1 MQSFLTRAGRA
12 RICRCNTCAGVAKTI
27 IRRSTT
33 GAEVKVSY
41 RHAFTTLYTSIF
53 ATAAFVDA
61 KFKDDRRKDLEN
73 QISEAKDAVARLQL
87 QNAAAE
93 VEVQPSIIE
102 RVANEGRDY
111 GDSPI
116 LERADVRPSLIA
128 PSNEP
133 KTPTTRIFEQHGGE
147 HWDVFH
153 ESNFRQSLRGLK
165 RSDYRVLEQW
175 LKASVEDGEVVVS
188 GTKPEEWTFNV
199 TQLVDYLL
207 LEHDRRASQK
217 ALPPARTPLREA
229 IDRLKAVGYP
239 EFRWPSHDPTAF
251 SVSRTRL
258 SKRMARDIAADK
270 DALGTIERICYN
282 LLTSQ
287 YPLTIHTYNTLI
299 VHLNKAGHH
308 KIAQCILQSHFA
320 HFSQHHAQSQAVV
333 LNHDREFG
341 NYAAIHRNVS
351 VILQNSSVYFS
362 RGGNYLLDSMV
373 RAYAGFCNMTDA
385 ILVFCHGLSV
395 GLTIGPQALF
405 QLIGLCIWR
414 LDRAHAAELIR
425 AFTDYPEQFEYMLT
439 AEPTAQSILL
449 HQMSYLLDVTGLWRH
464 PSKLGPELKT
474 YGLDPEKFRRFR
486 MTIRICNIQRQFNHT
501 ARMTRRLEQILSTLE
516 TPKYKRMRRA
526 DAVRLVMGKAAQAA
540 EDFDFHMEA
549 AMPAS
554 WVDKDFKALK
564 PIHAPRQRRRVWTEE
579 DHETARASL
588 RLAVLSKEVE
598 DGGRRVADCSL
609 ELLEMNSEG
618 GLEQRLQ
625 GEALYVPEAGRG
637 QVAEAMG

>member
-12 RICRCNTCAGVAKTI
+12 RICRCNTCTGVAKTI

-53 ATAAFVDA
+53 ATAAVVDA
-61 KFKDDRRKDLEN
+61 KFKDDRRKELDD
-73 QISEAKDAVARLQL
+73 QINEARDAVARLQL

-102 RVANEGRDY
+102 KVTNEGRSY

-116 LERADVRPSLIA
+116 LERAEVRPSLIA
-128 PSNEP
+128 SPNEP
-133 KTPTTRIFEQHGGE
+133 KTPTTRIFEEHGGK

-153 ESNFRQSLRGLK
+153 EANFRRSLRGLK
-165 RSDYRVLEQW
+165 RSDYRILEQW
-175 LKASVEDGEVVVS
+175 LKATEGDGEVVVS
-188 GTKPEEWTFNV
+188 GAQPEEWTFNV

-207 LEHDRRASQK
+207 LEHDRRAAREGV
-217 ALPPARTPLREA
+217 ALTRTPLREA
-229 IDRLKAVGYP
+229 IDRLKVVGYP
-239 EFRWPSHDPTAF
+239 EFRWPNQDPAAF
-251 SVSRTRL
+251 NDSRTRL
-258 SKRMARDIAADK
+258 SKRMARDVTADK
-270 DALGTIERICYN
+270 DVLGTIERICYN

-308 KIAQCILQSHFA
+308 KIAQCILQSHFM

-341 NYAAIHRNVS
+341 NYAGIHRNVS
-351 VILQNSSVYFS
+351 VILQNSSAYFS
-362 RGGNYLLDSMV
+362 RGGNYLLDSIV
-373 RAYAGFCNMTDA
+373 RAYAGFCNMKDA
-385 ILVFCHGLSV
+385 VLIFCHGLSA

-414 LDRAHAAELIR
+414 LDRELAVDLVR
-425 AFTDYPEQFEYMLT
+425 AFTDHPEQFEYMLT

-449 HQMSYLLDVTGLWRH
+449 HQMNYLLDVTGLWRH
-464 PSKLGPELKT
+464 PSKLGPELKA
-474 YGLDPEKFRRFR
+474 YGLDPERFRRFR
-486 MTIRICNIQRQFNHT
+486 ITIKICSMERQYNHV
-501 ARMTRRLEQILSTLE
+501 ARMTRRLEQIISTLE
-516 TPKYKRMRRA
+516 TPKYKRMPRA
-526 DAVRLVMGKAAQAA
+526 DAVRLVTEKAAQAA
-540 EDFDFHMEA
+540 EDFNSHMEA
-549 AMPAS
+549 AMPSS
-554 WVDKDFKALK
+554 WVDKDFKALT
-564 PIHAPRQRRRVWTEE
+564 PMHARRRRRRVWTES
-579 DHETARASL
+579 DHGTARAGL

-598 DGGRRVADCSL
+598 EGGRRVTDCSL
-609 ELLEMNSEG
+609 ELLEMNSG
-618 GLEQRLQ
+618 AGPEQRLQ
-625 GEALYVPEAGRG
+625 GEALYAPEAGR